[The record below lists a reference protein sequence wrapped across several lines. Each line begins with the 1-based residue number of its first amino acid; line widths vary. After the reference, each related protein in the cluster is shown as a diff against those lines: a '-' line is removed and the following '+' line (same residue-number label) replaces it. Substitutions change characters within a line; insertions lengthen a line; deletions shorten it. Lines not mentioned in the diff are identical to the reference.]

1 MPEEAPPR
9 NIVVKIANDI
19 KYIME
24 TPVVWFRGIIYLI
37 FHIF

>member
-24 TPVVWFRGIIYLI
+24 APVVWLRGIMELI
-37 FHIF
+37 FHLF